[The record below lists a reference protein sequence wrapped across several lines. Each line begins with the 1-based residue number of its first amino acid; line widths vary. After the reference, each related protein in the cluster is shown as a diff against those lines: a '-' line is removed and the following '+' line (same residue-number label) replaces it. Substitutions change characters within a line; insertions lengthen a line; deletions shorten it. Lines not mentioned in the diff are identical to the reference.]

1 MKNKNILIG
10 LIVILSIAL
19 IIMTTLYF
27 NMKKNAE
34 ENMKSALNAANE
46 VYELNQK
53 INQLEEQLNKIN

>member
-34 ENMKSALNAANE
+34 ENMKSALNVANE